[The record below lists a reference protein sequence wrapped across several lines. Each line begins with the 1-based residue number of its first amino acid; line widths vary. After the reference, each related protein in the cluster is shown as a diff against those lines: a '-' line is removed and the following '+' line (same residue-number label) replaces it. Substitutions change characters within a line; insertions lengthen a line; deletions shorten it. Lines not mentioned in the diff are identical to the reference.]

1 MEVLGT
7 EGYKAWFMLKQHGID
22 IYILHKSGKTL
33 LTLDM
38 GEEDSESAQN
48 G

>member
-7 EGYKAWFMLKQHGID
+7 EGYKAWFMFKQHSID
-22 IYILHKSGKTL
+22 IYILHKSNKAL

-38 GEEDSESAQN
+38 REEDSELAQN